1 MNPKKIAEYRKLLN
15 VTKNAT
21 LKELK
26 TIYRNSMKEDH
37 PDTIADPI
45 ERQVAEER
53 SKAIIEAYH
62 FLVSIAPETQ
72 EKNREVYLKTTTTV
86 NIHDFYMEDGVL
98 YITFLDGSNFEYF
111 SVPKVTYIKMVNS
124 ESPSRFARRHV
135 YNEFL
140 YRSASK
146 LVAAE

>member
-1 MNPKKIAEYRKLLN
+1 
-15 VTKNAT
+15 
-21 LKELK
+21 
-26 TIYRNSMKEDH
+26 
-37 PDTIADPI
+37 
-45 ERQVAEER
+45 
-53 SKAIIEAYH
+53 
-62 FLVSIAPETQ
+62 LVSIAPETQ